1 MSKMICVK
9 CFQRYNDI
17 VLHLN
22 VSHFKYGNETR
33 SAVMTHSKRSKRP
46 TRILK
51 NQTSTNLA
59 KIRNPSEIKV
69 LEILVGVEI

>member
-22 VSHFKYGNETR
+22 LSHLKYGNETR

-46 TRILK
+46 TRIFK

>member
-22 VSHFKYGNETR
+22 LSHLKYGNETR

-51 NQTSTNLA
+51 KSNLNQSGKDQKPKRNQST
-59 KIRNPSEIKV
+59 RNTRRS
-69 LEILVGVEI
+69 